1 MKAVLLALAIA
12 FPGAAGAHDW
22 YTGLTQNGS
31 DCCSGHDC
39 GEVPSDRVACRY
51 GLCWITLKPRD
62 HLMTPVGDTPLHP
75 QAGFFARRR
84 DTRLAFTTASRP
96 AFSWAGS
103 HRAAKQT
110 TFCDTFLTGAY
121 LLYPDRLIG

>member
-12 FPGAAGAHDW
+12 VPGTAGAHDW

-51 GLCWITLKPRD
+51 GLCWITLKPGD
-62 HLMTPVGDTPLHP
+62 HLMMPVGGKLLFTRKP
-75 QAGFFARRR
+75 GF
-84 DTRLAFTTASRP
+84 S
-96 AFSWAGS
+96 
-103 HRAAKQT
+103 
-110 TFCDTFLTGAY
+110 
-121 LLYPDRLIG
+121 PDGGTHVCIHKGIPTCLFVGGQS